1 MRASTLDL
9 SKRMNAVEIEEAVSD
24 LVQQPFDAAEFPF
37 QFISAFGAKKATVDR
52 LRATK
57 NGTNQSDVGG
67 VLQRNNIHIGIAP
80 AGQVSAILAT
90 LRASPKTASA
100 KAKFILAT
108 DGETVEAEDPISS
121 DVIACAYTHLPRH
134 FATFLPLAGISTV
147 KEIKNNRWQV
157 FRMIFANRV
166 TIH

>member
-9 SKRMNAVEIEEAVSD
+9 SHRMNAVEIEEAVSD
-24 LVQQPFDAAEFPF
+24 LVQQPFDAAEFLY
-37 QFISAFGAKKATVDR
+37 QFITAFGAKKATVDR

-57 NGTNQSDVGG
+57 NGTNQSDAGG

-80 AGQVSAILAT
+80 AGEVGATLAT

-108 DGETVEAEDPISS
+108 DGETVEAEDLIGG
-121 DVIACAYTHLPRH
+121 DVIACAYADLPRH
-134 FATFLPLAGISTV
+134 FATFLPLAASPPSRRSRTTPST
-147 KEIKNNRWQV
+147 
-157 FRMIFANRV
+157 
-166 TIH
+166 